1 MPPSLCDPT
10 PLGPPPHRLLFGVS
24 GLPLGSRGGLGGGLG
39 PKRKFTYATGVDYL
53 ADLGLDVMEMPF
65 VRSVNVS
72 EKNAPAILEA
82 RLRRGF
88 RLTVHGSYYVNLASP
103 DADTRRKS
111 RQRLEQAARAARL
124 VEARVI
130 VFHPGFYQG
139 AESAGALEVISGE
152 LALLAPIAAETGA
165 LFHLETTGKPTQF
178 GDVAEIIELCRRHPH
193 CRPCID
199 FAHIHARGNGCL
211 ATRAHFA
218 AILEQ
223 LAQGLGSGALADLHM
238 HVAGISYTAKGERHH
253 LPMLESDFP
262 YLELL
267 RALRDYEVRGR
278 LIAEGPLV
286 EGDALL
292 LRDAWREL

>member
-1 MPPSLCDPT
+1 MPPTRPNSFD
-10 PLGPPPHRLLFGVS
+10 RLLFGVS
-24 GLPLGSRGGLGGGLG
+24 GLPLGNCLPPGG
-39 PKRKFTYATGVDYL
+39 PKKKFTYATGIDYL

-82 RLRRGF
+82 KQRRGF
-88 RLTVHGSYYVNLASP
+88 QLTAHGSYYVNLASP
-103 DADTRRKS
+103 DADTRLKS

-124 VEARVI
+124 VEADTI

-139 AESAGALEVISGE
+139 ADSAAALQAISAE
-152 LALLAPIAAETGA
+152 LELLAPVAAETGA

-178 GDVAEIIELCRRHPH
+178 GDVDEIIELCRRHAH

-211 ATRAHFA
+211 STRAHFA
-218 AILEQ
+218 AILER
-223 LAQGLGSGALADLHM
+223 LAKGLGPGALASLHM
-238 HVAGISYTAKGERHH
+238 HVAGISYTAKGERCH
-253 LPMLESDFP
+253 LPLLESDLP

-267 RALRDYEVRGR
+267 RALRDYGVRGR

-286 EGDALL
+286 EADALL
-292 LRDAWREL
+292 LRDAYGGL